1 MDPLEKLR
9 THCASINRNIYCKA
23 LFYVFDSNSY
33 HHLQNE
39 HIVGLS
45 MTATETVNLSKRV
58 EIIGQRVIFPSDFYR
73 SRNLFATRAV
83 TPAGLKYKCSF
94 KALPHKLRFLE
105 QKATVCP
112 IKMKIHVMYGPKD
125 ILVTSPGSVCLA
137 YLCYLALLN
146 HFKHL
151 KPFHMNSI

>member
-1 MDPLEKLR
+1 MISSTGWWSPWSLDLGVLKLDV
-9 THCASINRNIYCKA
+9 TNEGWIHPKMNIT
-23 LFYVFDSNSY
+23 LGSVWP
-33 HHLQNE
+33 
-39 HIVGLS
+39 
-45 MTATETVNLSKRV
+45 ATETINLSKRV
-58 EIIGQRVIFPSDFYR
+58 EIIGQRVVFSTHFYR

-94 KALPHKLRFLE
+94 KALPHKLRFSE

-125 ILVTSPGSVCLA
+125 ILVTSPGSVSLA